1 MGGFIHVG
9 HFLGLLLG
17 VWSQQ
22 IAKERPYNW
31 KTLAGLQT
39 VLFPNKKN
47 KIIPGVTVGGNFQLF
62 LFWRI
67 DNKPPLKTQDK
78 KERCS

>member
-1 MGGFIHVG
+1 MGGFVG

-31 KTLAGLQT
+31 KALAGLHT
-39 VLFPNKKN
+39 VLFFPTKKI

-62 LFWRI
+62 LFWN
-67 DNKPPLKTQDK
+67 NKEE
-78 KERCS
+78 KECS